1 MKTKYFFHG
10 AMMVA
15 MMAVALV
22 MGSCAK
28 SEQTTEQVK
37 LAIAIPENAPVVWAL
52 DMQSLA
58 EKSDAINKI
67 DEIIAMADDESM
79 KESAAAAF
87 LLRSEL
93 PLGLNFE
100 QPVYLFF
107 DKNFKGLYGIISVK
121 DAKEFQNK
129 CNTYAEGKLLFEEKD
144 GFTWLKTEKELIGVL
159 SDEYLLIGSL
169 LDKKHTAAEQKTA
182 LEDVMKEGD
191 YLTTEAGKFLI
202 EHKGDITANVN
213 FQSFP
218 KNVMDALKKEVK
230 KTNGEAVAD
239 QVIESLK
246 KAQIAANI
254 QFLEGA
260 VDLNLY
266 TTGFAQNQYSEIYQP
281 ITEETFAHIPNK
293 DMVGLLA
300 LGLKG
305 EEFGDAIME
314 EMDKSGSL
322 GAEDKMGVA
331 IIINMFKE
339 MNGTV
344 VASVALENKYADPE
358 VVAVLPMAKSNL
370 NLLKSEI
377 ENANIQLLGD
387 NQFTVLTNSYSYR
400 YGKAGAPFDK
410 VANALGS
417 YAYLYLD
424 LQRIIALAYKDEAWL
439 GGEEEAEYNRT
450 MRQLFNLMD
459 YIEMRSNDMNAV
471 KISLLLTD
479 DSRNSLDLFMMRL
492 IEFAKA
498 EEAYEAAKE
507 EYMEYVYASLEEKQN
522 SEENIKALMT
532 DKEIDEEA
540 LERNLQLLL
549 EEYEAKHE

>member
-28 SEQTTEQVK
+28 SEQATEQSEQVK
-37 LAIAIPENAPVVWAL
+37 MAIAIPESAPVVLAL

-79 KESAAAAF
+79 KDSAAAAF

-107 DKNFKGLYGIISVK
+107 DKNFKGLYGIIPVK
-121 DAKEFQNK
+121 DAKEFQDK

-144 GFTWLKTEKELIGVL
+144 GFTWLKAAAEEDDEESEEELIGVL

-169 LDKKHTAAEQKTA
+169 LDDDHTAAEQKTA

-254 QFLEGA
+254 QFQEGA

-331 IIINMFKE
+331 TIINMLKE

-387 NQFTVLTNSYSYR
+387 NQFTVLTTSSSYR

-507 EYMEYVYASLEEKQN
+507 EYLNDFVMDGADDFDL
-522 SEENIKALMT
+522 
-532 DKEIDEEA
+532 
-540 LERNLQLLL
+540 
-549 EEYEAKHE
+549 YE